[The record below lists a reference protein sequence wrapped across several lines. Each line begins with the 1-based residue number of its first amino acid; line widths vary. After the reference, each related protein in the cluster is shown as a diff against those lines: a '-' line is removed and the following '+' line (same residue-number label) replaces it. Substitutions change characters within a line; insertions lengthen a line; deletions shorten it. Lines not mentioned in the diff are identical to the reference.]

1 MDPAGY
7 RRHWRNTTAKESH
20 ALLTK
25 ALELQEGRTPLHHAL
40 EIGQIEVTVML
51 LEAKADVNAT
61 DNVRRWGMC
70 LIVLLLLQ

>member
-1 MDPAGY
+1 MLV
-7 RRHWRNTTAKESH
+7 SH
-20 ALLTK
+20 SLLTK
-25 ALELQEGRTPLHHAL
+25 ALGLQEGRTPLHHAS
-40 EIGQIEVTVML
+40 ENRQIKATEAL